1 MTEKQKIKG
10 AQAPLDQLPVILAS
24 VQKIPGSLI
33 QQAEK
38 AGMNTANIIMAAEG
52 DLSLGGEEVP
62 HWLLVTQESL
72 LILPTLEELGGS
84 RHFHLSEIE
93 DFDLHGT
100 VGSSC
105 LRAKMEGVFLDL
117 IRFTNAYRER
127 FARVLGQVKRLKT
140 ERPFQPEALT
150 APDDYHCQTCGMV
163 LPDRNAPCGKCL
175 NQGAVFDRTLRM
187 LRPYYG
193 WVLCLF
199 SIMVV
204 GVCLDLLPN
213 LLIRFLLD
221 DVLNVQ
227 AVIES
232 GVGALSPEEL
242 ASRKNSLFLI
252 VAALLTA
259 ALIRQSIQI
268 AINRISAHVGTQ
280 MTYEVRTHMFN
291 KLTQMTVDYYDRT
304 QVGSLMSRITGDVE
318 SFHGF
323 VSQVAQ
329 GFFINIFMIIGIL
342 GMLFYL
348 NSHLAPFVLIPI
360 PFVVAGTLY
369 FWKKVYPRYFKLWDS
384 NSKLNSMLN
393 GVFSGIRLVKSFA
406 QEGREAMRF
415 ENNVSYLRDSRKTLD
430 SHLGTFNPI
439 MTFIFGMGGFIVWY
453 VGGSDVISDAG
464 HEVPHSMTIGSL
476 IAYLGYIGMLNGPLQ
491 NLTLFSN
498 WVSSF
503 VTSSHRIFEVLD
515 SQPSLTDPT
524 NAPMLKDV
532 KGKIEFKDV
541 TFGYDPYKP
550 VLHNVNLD
558 FAPGE
563 MVGIVGRSG
572 SGKTTV
578 INLICRFYDPQE
590 GDVLVDGINVKNLKR
605 EDLRKHIG
613 LVLQEPF
620 LFRATVSDNISYGQ
634 PKATYKA
641 ILNASKAANCHDFI
655 MRLPSGYDTRLGE
668 RGAGLSGGERQRVS
682 IARALLCDPDILILD
697 EATSSVDTE
706 SETQIQE
713 ALAVLCKGRTTIA
726 IAHRLSTLRGA
737 DKIYV
742 VDNGRIAES
751 GSHKELME
759 KEGIYHHLVVMQTQL
774 ASLEA

>member
-1 MTEKQKIKG
+1 MQRTTPAAGDDVSPQG
-10 AQAPLDQLPVILAS
+10 HPVILAS
-24 VQKIPGSLI
+24 VSTLPELI
-33 QQAEK
+33 LDQVRE
-38 AGMNTANIIMAAEG
+38 AGLDPQEILIAAEA
-52 DLSLGGEEVP
+52 DLSLAGDEVP
-62 HWLLVTQESL
+62 IWLVSSREHVLV
-72 LILPTLEELGGS
+72 LPAVPGLAGKRHLE
-84 RHFHLSEIE
+84 FKDIE
-93 DFDLHGT
+93 DLDLHGT
-100 VGSSC
+100 VGSTC

-127 FARVLGQVKRLKT
+127 FARVLGQMKRFKT
-140 ERPFQPEALT
+140 GKSFQPEALT
-150 APDDYHCQTCGMV
+150 APDEYHCQTCGMV
-163 LPDRNAPCGKCL
+163 LSDRNAPCGRCL
-175 NQGAVFDRTLRM
+175 NQGAVFGRTLQM

-193 WVLCLF
+193 WVLFLF

-232 GVGALSPEEL
+232 GAGSLDIEEL
-242 ASRKNSLFLI
+242 ASRKSSLLLI
-252 VAALLTA
+252 VLGLLCA
-259 ALIRQSIQI
+259 GVARQMIQI
-268 AINRISAHVGTQ
+268 TINRISAHVGTQ
-280 MTYEVRTHMFN
+280 MTYEVRTRMFN

-329 GFFINIFMIIGIL
+329 GFFINIFMIVGIL
-342 GMLFYL
+342 SMLFYL
-348 NSHLAPFVLIPI
+348 NPHLAPFVLIPI

-406 QEGREAMRF
+406 QEDREAQRF
-415 ENNVSYLRDSRKTLD
+415 DNNVSYLRDSRKTLD

-439 MTFIFGMGGFIVWY
+439 MTLIFGLGGFIVWY
-453 VGGSDVISDAG
+453 MGGTDVLTDAG
-464 HEVPHSMTIGSL
+464 RKEAGAMTIGSL

-515 SQPSLTDPT
+515 SHPSLKDRPDAPT
-524 NAPMLKDV
+524 LKGC
-532 KGKIEFKDV
+532 KGHIVFNDV

-550 VLHNVNLD
+550 ILFNVNLD
-558 FAPGE
+558 FAPGQ
-563 MVGIVGRSG
+563 MIGIVGRSG
-572 SGKTTV
+572 SGKTTI

-590 GDVLVDGINVKNLKR
+590 GEILIDGHDLKGLRR

-620 LFRATVSDNISYGQ
+620 LFRATVSDNISYGK
-634 PKATYKA
+634 PHAHYVE

-742 VDNGRIAES
+742 IDNGRVAES
-751 GSHKELME
+751 GSHRELME
-759 KEGIYHHLVVMQTQL
+759 KEGIYHQLVIMQTQL

>member
-1 MTEKQKIKG
+1 MINPVPGGMAENAANSRPVTLGSTSAIPSPVLEAARTRG
-10 AQAPLDQLPVILAS
+10 LDPAS
-24 VQKIPGSLI
+24 LLI
-33 QQAEK
+33 
-38 AGMNTANIIMAAEG
+38 AAEG
-52 DLSLGGEEVP
+52 DLTLHGTEMPV
-62 HWLLVTQESL
+62 WLLVGADSL
-72 LILPTLEELGGS
+72 LVAPVLPSTPDE
-84 RHFHLSEIE
+84 RFFRYDEIE

-100 VGSSC
+100 VGSTA
-105 LRAKMEGVFLDL
+105 LRAKMDGVFLDL
-117 IRFTNAYRER
+117 IRFTNAHRER
-127 FARVLGQVKRLKT
+127 FQRVLVQLKRFKT
-140 ERPFQPEALT
+140 GKPFQPDALT
-150 APDDYHCQTCGMV
+150 APDDMHCAKCGMV
-163 LPDRNAPCGKCL
+163 LTDRNAPCGRCL
-175 NQGAVFDRTLRM
+175 KQGAIFWRTMKM
-187 LRPYYG
+187 LRPYYSSVG
-193 WVLCLF
+193 ILF
-199 SIMVV
+199 CVMVV
-204 GVCLDLLPN
+204 GVGLDLLPN
-213 LLIRFLLD
+213 LLVRYLLD

-227 AVIES
+227 AVLES
-232 GVGALSPEEL
+232 GIGSLDPEVF
-242 ASRKNSLFLI
+242 AARKNSLLVIVFLLLG
-252 VAALLTA
+252 AALT
-259 ALIRQSIQI
+259 RQGIQV
-268 AINRISAHVGTQ
+268 AINRISARVGTQ
-280 MTYEVRTHMFN
+280 MTYEVRTRMFK

-329 GFFINIFMIIGIL
+329 GFFINIFMIVGIL
-342 GMLFYL
+342 AMLFYL
-348 NSHLAPFVLIPI
+348 NAHLAPFVMVPI
-360 PFVVAGTLY
+360 PFVIAGTLY

-406 QEGREAMRF
+406 QEERETQRF
-415 ENNVSYLRDSRKTLD
+415 DSNVTYLRDSRKTLD

-453 VGGSDVISDAG
+453 VGGSDVLADAG
-464 HEVPHSMTIGSL
+464 RKEPGTMTIGSL
-476 IAYLGYIGMLNGPLQ
+476 IAYLGYIGMLNGPLT

-515 SQPSLTDPT
+515 SHPSLHDLENPD
-524 NAPMLKDV
+524 LLRGV
-532 KGKIEFKDV
+532 KGRIEFRNV

-550 VLHNVNLD
+550 ILHNISMD
-558 FAPGE
+558 IAGGE
-563 MVGIVGRSG
+563 MIGIVGRSG
-572 SGKTTV
+572 SGKTTI

-590 GDVLVDGINVKNLKR
+590 GELLLDGQDLRGLRR

-620 LFRATVSDNISYGQ
+620 LFRATVSDNISYGM
-634 PKATYKA
+634 PGATYHE

-682 IARALLCDPDILILD
+682 IARALLCDPDVLILD

-726 IAHRLSTLRGA
+726 IAHRLTTLRGA

-742 VDNGRIAES
+742 IDNGRVAEH

-759 KEGIYHHLVVMQTQL
+759 KQGIYHQLVIMQTQL
-774 ASLEA
+774 ASLEG